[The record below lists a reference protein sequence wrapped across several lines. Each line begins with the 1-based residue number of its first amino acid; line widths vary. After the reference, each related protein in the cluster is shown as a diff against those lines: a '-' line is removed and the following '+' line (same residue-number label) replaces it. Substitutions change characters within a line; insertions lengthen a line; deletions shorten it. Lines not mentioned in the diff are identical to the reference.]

1 MHALLLIVRSPK
13 NGCAQLD
20 VSHRMR
26 DRASSFQ
33 RRSIRDQT
41 SLRPLQGKLS
51 RRVSGHARPAPSI
64 AGKYP
69 SGVQCQCML
78 QAMTVK
84 MIGACRRSTLGYLL
98 SPLIR
103 YEHDSLR
110 ERFRPRASPA
120 VGQGRELA
128 GLYKPRW
135 TSDHETQVGCP
146 RGADWLRMHRR
157 A

>member
-1 MHALLLIVRSPK
+1 MLYSLSSEVQKTVVLSSMYLTV
-13 NGCAQLD
+13 CAT
-20 VSHRMR
+20 V
-26 DRASSFQ
+26 
-33 RRSIRDQT
+33 
-41 SLRPLQGKLS
+41 LRPSSAVLFRIKRHCVLS
-51 RRVSGHARPAPSI
+51 RESSAAALAAMQDSLQVSQA
-64 AGKYP
+64 KYP

-78 QAMTVK
+78 QAMTAK
-84 MIGACRRSTLGYLL
+84 MIEACRRSTLGYLL

-135 TSDHETQVGCP
+135 ISDHETQVGCP